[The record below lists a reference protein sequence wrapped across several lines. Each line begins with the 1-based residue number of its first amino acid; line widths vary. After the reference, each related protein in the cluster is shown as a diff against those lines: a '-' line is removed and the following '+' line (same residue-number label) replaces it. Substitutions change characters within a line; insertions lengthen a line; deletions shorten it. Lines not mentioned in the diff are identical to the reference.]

1 MGIQY
6 SADSRQQPAV
16 PTRAPGSTTLHRS
29 VAALAPAALISAL
42 LLGFSPPALADH
54 DPEHTLLNLKG
65 GLTALEQRV
74 WNCEHGYGTGCP
86 GTKGDKGD
94 TGAAGPQGEVG
105 PIGPQ
110 GPVGETGATG
120 PQGAIG
126 VTGATGAQ
134 GPIGETGATGP
145 QGPIGETGATGPQGP
160 IGETGATGAQGP
172 IGETGATGA
181 QGSIGE
187 TGATGAQG
195 PIGETGA
202 TGPLGPTGDTG
213 AIGPQGSV
221 GVTGAA
227 GPQGD
232 TGLTGLASWERIV
245 SATCNSTGNSV
256 TCTATCSLGKKV
268 LGGGIINTNAIWQ
281 VIQSYPASDSSWT
294 TTLTRPTGSSTT
306 TVTAYALCANTN

>member
-1 MGIQY
+1 METQY
-6 SADSRQQPAV
+6 LAGSLRQPAA
-16 PTRAPGSTTLHRS
+16 PSRAPGSTTLHRS
-29 VAALAPAALISAL
+29 VAALAPAALVSAL
-42 LLGFSPPALADH
+42 LLGLSTPALADH

-86 GTKGDKGD
+86 GIKGDKGD
-94 TGAAGPQGEVG
+94 TGAAGPT
-105 PIGPQ
+105 GPQ
-110 GPVGETGATG
+110 GPVGETGAIG

-126 VTGATGAQ
+126 VTGATGA
-134 GPIGETGATGP
+134 
-145 QGPIGETGATGPQGP
+145 QGP

-181 QGSIGE
+181 QGPIGE

-195 PIGETGA
+195 TIGDTGA
-202 TGPLGPTGDTG
+202 TG
-213 AIGPQGSV
+213 
-221 GVTGAA
+221 
-227 GPQGD
+227 
-232 TGLTGLASWERIV
+232 LTAWERKISV
-245 SATCNSTGNSV
+245 PCNSAGDSV
-256 TCTATCSLGKKV
+256 SCTATCSLGKKV

-294 TTLTRPTGSSTT
+294 TTLTRPTGNSTT